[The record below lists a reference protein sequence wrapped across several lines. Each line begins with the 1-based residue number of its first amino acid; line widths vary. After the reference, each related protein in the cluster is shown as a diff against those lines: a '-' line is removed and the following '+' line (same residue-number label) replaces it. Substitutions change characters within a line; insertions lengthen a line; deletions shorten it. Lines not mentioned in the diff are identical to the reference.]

1 VTLIGSFRADVA
13 STRDPPI
20 YTLRRG
26 QSWLRLAVQDGTVVD
41 EHLEPR
47 EEAAFDFLE
56 PVLVRP
62 P

>member
-1 VTLIGSFRADVA
+1 MA

-41 EHLEPR
+41 EHLEPG